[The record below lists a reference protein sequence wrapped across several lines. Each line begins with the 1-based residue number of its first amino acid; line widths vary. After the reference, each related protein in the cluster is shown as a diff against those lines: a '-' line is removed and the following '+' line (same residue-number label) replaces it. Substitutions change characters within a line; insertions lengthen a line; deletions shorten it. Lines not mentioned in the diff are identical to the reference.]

1 MGVLLYIITFSKI
14 FLIIHKL
21 SNKSILFLVILLK
34 ALINYIIIIYEL
46 LNLMKTYFLYLYI
59 LSLIYTCI
67 VFTFSQLL
75 IFQLECLGFCKHPYN
90 GILNILLS
98 CKCTCSLLLCWHVCG
113 GFYMLGKFPPSWI
126 HSYCKPRCHMLFPKW
141 WV

>member
-113 GFYMLGKFPPSWI
+113 GFYMLGKFPPS
-126 HSYCKPRCHMLFPKW
+126 
-141 WV
+141 